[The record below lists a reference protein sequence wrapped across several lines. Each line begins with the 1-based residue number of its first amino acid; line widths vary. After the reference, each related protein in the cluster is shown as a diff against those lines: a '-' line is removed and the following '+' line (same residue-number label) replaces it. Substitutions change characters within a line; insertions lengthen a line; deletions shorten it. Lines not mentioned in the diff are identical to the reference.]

1 MAVRFKPS
9 SKIFLLTVPK
19 RYFFCGSFVFSC
31 VLCFSCFRVLYC
43 CLVVTCWERAILL
56 ALVGNVYCVFVT
68 FPCGILGQVWYL
80 IVSYPDLCRLSYFKQ
95 NVFQYI
101 SNTSF
106 STFAIFFSFEEI
118 EPMCVIH
125 NISIATDGDIIQF
138 GDDVNIYP
146 VYLSKE
152 IIIWGNCRNWL
163 EKTTVSDHIFCQ
175 FLVS

>member
-1 MAVRFKPS
+1 M
-9 SKIFLLTVPK
+9 
-19 RYFFCGSFVFSC
+19 
-31 VLCFSCFRVLYC
+31 
-43 CLVVTCWERAILL
+43 
-56 ALVGNVYCVFVT
+56 
-68 FPCGILGQVWYL
+68 
-80 IVSYPDLCRLSYFKQ
+80 
-95 NVFQYI
+95 
-101 SNTSF
+101 
-106 STFAIFFSFEEI
+106 
-118 EPMCVIH
+118 IH